1 MKITGSN
8 LQKAY
13 KGRRVVNGV
22 TYEVSQGEIVGL
34 LGPNGAGKTTT
45 FYMTVGL
52 VRPNG
57 GKVFFDKED
66 VTHWPMYRRARA
78 GVGYLPQEA
87 SVFRKLSVE
96 DNLKL
101 VLELKGVSRADQK
114 AKIHELAEELHITK
128 ILGSSGNVLSG
139 GERRRV
145 EIARALATEPKFILL
160 DEPFTGIDPK
170 TIEEIQEI
178 LFRLRDRKNIGIL
191 ITDHNV
197 AATLRITDRNYIL
210 VDGEIIA
217 EGTSKEVAD
226 NNDVRKHY
234 LGQQFGSDPFEG
246 RSTKEERMDR
256 PNTPLYPDEGDEPSI
271 DDGTAE
277 DSPS

>member
-1 MKITGSN
+1 LTIRAEN
-8 LQKAY
+8 LQKQY
-13 KGRRVVNGV
+13 RGRKVVNGV
-22 TYEVSQGEIVGL
+22 SYEISQGEIVGL

-57 GKVFFDKED
+57 GNVKFDQEI
-66 VTHWPMYRRARA
+66 VTKWPMFRRARA

-101 VLELKGVSRADQK
+101 VLQLAKVPK
-114 AKIHELAEELHITK
+114 ARHRERIDRLAEELHIGRLLK
-128 ILGSSGNVLSG
+128 SQGNVLSG

-160 DEPFTGIDPK
+160 DEPFTGIDPV

-178 LFRLRDRKNIGIL
+178 IFRLKAQGIGIL

-210 VDGEIIA
+210 VDGAIIA
-217 EGTSKEVAD
+217 AGTGPEIAA
-226 NNDVRKHY
+226 NPMVRKHY
-234 LGQQFGSDPFEG
+234 LGQQFGTELFSDRNVDEIEIEAELGGIMPPNPNDP
-246 RSTKEERMDR
+246 SDR
-256 PNTPLYPDEGDEPSI
+256 EPPLD
-271 DDGTAE
+271 
-277 DSPS
+277 